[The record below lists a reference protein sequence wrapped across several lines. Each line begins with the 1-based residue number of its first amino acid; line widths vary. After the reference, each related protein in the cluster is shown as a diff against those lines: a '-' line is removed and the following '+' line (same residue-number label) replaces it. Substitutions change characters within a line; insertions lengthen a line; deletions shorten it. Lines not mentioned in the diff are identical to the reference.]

1 MTAMQTETLSVQ
13 PPSQTRQALRRLVWM
28 SVLALVLVLLWDA
41 SGWDTAVMH
50 RIAGPE
56 GFSLKGNWWLQTVLH
71 DTAKKISVLVYLLL
85 WLMVLKPMG
94 PFRES
99 TRRQQMAV
107 LLGVTLSLLAVSLI
121 KQVSLTSCPWSLQD
135 FGGTARYVSHW
146 SFGQSDGGG
155 GQCFP
160 GGHASA
166 AFAFWSVCLPGL
178 MSDQVHRQRRGR
190 WVFALVLASGAL
202 FGLAQTLR
210 GAHYPSH
217 TLWTAWICWVIG
229 LACYL
234 LLRQSPATAQ
244 TA

>member
-1 MTAMQTETLSVQ
+1 MSVNLSSAVST
-13 PPSQTRQALRRLVWM
+13 PDQTRPVLHRLLWM
-28 SVLALVLVLLWDA
+28 SAFALVLALLWDA

-50 RIAGPE
+50 LIAGPE
-56 GFSLKGNWWLQTVLH
+56 GFTLKSNWWLQTVLH
-71 DTAKKISVLVYLLL
+71 DTAKKLSVVVYLFL
-85 WLMVLKPMG
+85 WVMVLRPMG

-99 TRRQQMAV
+99 TRRQRLAV
-107 LLGVTLSLLAVSLI
+107 LLGITLSLLAVSLI
-121 KQVSLTSCPWSLQD
+121 KQTSLTSCPWSLQD

-146 SFGQSDGGG
+146 SLGQSDGGG

-178 MSDQVHRQRRGR
+178 MSQQAHRQRRGR
-190 WVFALVLASGAL
+190 WLFAVVLASGAL

-217 TLWTAWICWVIG
+217 TLWTALICWGVG
-229 LACYL
+229 LVTYL
-234 LLRQSPATAQ
+234 LLHREPQAAN
-244 TA
+244 AA